1 LGKWAQIIAGCY
13 NSVLQQ
19 GYPPPHSMDIFGA
32 PAMSLRSTA
41 AISLA
46 GAIFLLFAPADA
58 TH

>member
-1 LGKWAQIIAGCY
+1 MGADHRRLLQY
-13 NSVLQQ
+13 VLQQ
-19 GYPPPHSMDIFGA
+19 GYPPRHSMDIFGA